1 VCPRGPPHEALP
13 GHAPACAS
21 QGFLGRLQEAPIL
34 TFSGSAL
41 RDALNAMERF
51 DDQIMGGISQA
62 LALPGLGAAASQ
74 PLKRSA
80 LRALRP
86 SALFHCC

>member
-1 VCPRGPPHEALP
+1 
-13 GHAPACAS
+13 
-21 QGFLGRLQEAPIL
+21 
-34 TFSGSAL
+34 
-41 RDALNAMERF
+41 MERF